1 MTGNPDSGPH
11 GGSAAILGFL
21 YQLQAT
27 ATRILEARIQLRPPA
42 NSIDS
47 IQAILEPNSGGD
59 AIIEGDERHVIQFK
73 LRSRPI
79 DLGTFADA
87 VLPDLFGA
95 HCGQVCDRYE
105 LQSTQRLTQPAAA
118 LGSFLANGGTP
129 TAAVERSY
137 QRARNSCLKVFIER
151 TGSDIGFDR
160 SFRLFAS
167 RLLVAEPIDKNEISA
182 KLATQLFPRLPYGDQ
197 LEAKLDQLT
206 GNLMNRAR
214 QNDSV
219 VSGVAIEE
227 VLGLASLTDA
237 QESLKLALGAALRA
251 RQYDPAFDVRAPL
264 PASTTTR
271 LELVSGSSGN
281 GKSWALYRIAQEAIE
296 TRQPAVLIRAS
307 DRSELERE
315 LKRLI
320 AIEALGH
327 ESPIEPPAL
336 GRLWR
341 RRHDD
346 DNSNILVLWEGC
358 QNPEELRQL
367 FYQSGIGEGIRVIAE
382 VPPEADAGVF
392 REIGIEPFQV
402 GEFGVSELFEALSR
416 RRVNAGAVPSSIRR
430 MLRHPV
436 LCGIYSQLAI
446 ESDKW
451 NPSNEYL
458 VLKKFWERARE
469 KAGQAAGARLKAL
482 AEKMV
487 ERGSREA
494 TDSEVLAL
502 SFTDEQLGKLA
513 SSGWLEHLSGKWRF
527 AHDRLLTWAIAEWLA
542 ERLSRPNAA
551 VDDIAKSIEELQND
565 TPEDRNRLHG
575 LGFLMMDVL
584 WLATSE
590 GVPADKLGEL
600 MALLEEDRLHRSS
613 HSFYRDL
620 CPTLGSGIVEGLLA
634 RADLMTNDE
643 SESGHIGNIAAA
655 LRALTLTDTE
665 KTSIIQRLSKG
676 DENAWRLLLLLG
688 NGWPLEGQRERVW
701 EGLVAAYRTLGSEQ
715 RKFSEFE
722 IFRHAALCLCLADP
736 TWLENKILSTTD
748 PKELGIASSLLRDV
762 SPVPDEQIWPSISNH
777 LLAHMSTDDYT
788 QIIGFIRRT
797 EDKTRIPFLVEQIKA
812 GSHGGPDALVALAI
826 IDPSEALDLIAS
838 KPVMKYA
845 PHAGLWLHRVLD
857 HSPDRG
863 RNLIDD
869 WLMHIDPTGCMLAS
883 LWAAEPTGVGSET
896 VAILLR
902 RLAAEMV
909 QEGGGD
915 ERIIRILLGVLGSG
929 KLAPC
934 TGNSFR
940 ALRGSRLASELR
952 IRLEAHAQGARNP
965 LAEKMWNVLLR
976 IDGADLETYVLNL
989 LDGPVEARGYGVGS
1003 AIFSPTPSVADR
1015 LEQMAV
1021 DWSSDYSEQMR
1032 KSIWR
1037 TLVSTDPHKWYSRM
1051 LALLSAGSEVERSLG
1066 VELFD
1071 DLGYIEDAYAL
1082 VDCVQMSEV
1091 GGDLEA
1097 RAINLAVHYDV
1108 KDPLLLERAL
1118 PRFQKEK
1125 DSEGHLA
1132 ACNVLLQERG
1142 TPARAE
1148 FDEFLMELTT
1158 RNSWNSTDMEVLA
1171 IRLRQDDV
1179 SEELLEAAAPFM
1191 RRPSFFGER
1200 IIDPYLERGHPEI
1213 EGIVLDRAF
1222 APPQMLTSELPNMI
1236 EALARINVSK
1246 AEQAFEQA
1254 WLETPK
1260 RQRYLVPSSRKLG
1273 ASALEAMLS
1282 NLPSK
1287 DFGQDSEIA
1296 FRLMCIE
1303 CRRRH
1308 TEALP
1313 LITTRYGSASKSDR
1327 ELLVRVISWLPEAK
1341 AELERLSAD
1350 ESDPDVRDLAESLL
1364 NLHLQ
1369 RDRAVNAYRADPGSV
1384 PKLLHVLEI
1393 VDPELLYRACDEWSI
1408 SKVIQASAQQ
1418 TMIAEDLFLRRF
1430 NKVGKTRYRRVRVR
1444 AGSIRE
1450 IKRGGT

>member
-1 MTGNPDSGPH
+1 LTGNPDSSPH

-27 ATRILEARIQLRPPA
+27 ATRLLEARIELKPSA
-42 NSIDS
+42 NTINSI
-47 IQAILEPNSGGD
+47 QVILEPNSGSD
-59 AIIEGDERHVIQFK
+59 AIIEGDERHAIQFK
-73 LRSRPI
+73 LRNRPI

-95 HCGQVCDRYE
+95 HCEQVCDRYE
-105 LQSTQRLTQPAAA
+105 LQSTQRLTKPAVE
-118 LGSFLANGGTP
+118 LSSTLASGGTP
-129 TAAVERSY
+129 TAAVEKNF
-137 QRARNSCLKVFIER
+137 QRARSSCLRVFIEQ
-151 TGSDIGFDR
+151 TGSDSGFDQ
-160 SFRLFAS
+160 SFRVFAS
-167 RLLVAEPIDKNEISA
+167 RLLVAEPIDENEIST
-182 KLATQLFPRLPYGDQ
+182 KLASQLFPRLPYGNQ
-197 LEAKLDQLT
+197 LETKLDQLT
-206 GNLMNRAR
+206 GNLMKRAR
-214 QNDSV
+214 QNDCV
-219 VSGVAIEE
+219 VSGKAIEE
-227 VLGLASLTDA
+227 ILGLASLTDA
-237 QESLKLALGAALRA
+237 QETLRLALETALTA

-264 PASTTTR
+264 PASTTTH

-281 GKSWALYRIAQEAIE
+281 GKSWALYRLAQEALE
-296 TRQPAVLIRAS
+296 NRQPAVLIRAS

-320 AIEALGH
+320 AIEALDH

-341 RRHDD
+341 RRHGDD
-346 DNSNILVLWEGC
+346 ASNVLVLWEGC
-358 QNPEELRQL
+358 QNPEELKQL
-367 FYQSGIGEGIRVIAE
+367 FYQSGIGEGIRAIAE
-382 VPPEADAGVF
+382 VPPEADAEVF
-392 REIGIEPFQV
+392 REIGIEPFQI

-416 RRVNAGAVPSSIRR
+416 RGVNAGAVPSSIRR

-436 LCGIYSQLAI
+436 LCGIYAQLAI

-458 VLKKFWERARE
+458 VLNKFWERARQ

-487 ERGSREA
+487 EKGSREA

-542 ERLSRPNAA
+542 ERLSRPSAA
-551 VDDIAKSIEELQND
+551 VDEIAKSIEELQND
-565 TPEDRNRLHG
+565 SPEDRNRLHG

-584 WLATSE
+584 WLAIPE

-634 RADLMTNDE
+634 RADLLTDDE
-643 SESGHIGNIAAA
+643 GECGHIGNIAAA
-655 LRALTLTDTE
+655 IRALTLTDTE
-665 KTSIIQRLSKG
+665 KASIIQRLSKG

-688 NGWPLEGQRERVW
+688 NRWPLEGQRERVW
-701 EGLVAAYRTLGSEQ
+701 EGLVEAYRTLGSEQ

-722 IFRHAALCLCLADP
+722 IFRDAALCLCLLDP
-736 TWLENKILSTTD
+736 HWLENKILSTTD
-748 PKELGIASSLLRDV
+748 PKELGIASSLLREV
-762 SPVPDEQIWPSISNH
+762 SPVPDEQTWSLVSNH
-777 LLAHMSTDDYT
+777 LLAHMSSDDHT

-797 EDKTRIPFLVEQIKA
+797 EDKTKIPFLVEQIEA
-812 GSHGGPDALVALAI
+812 GSHGGPDALVALAM
-826 IDPSEALDLIAS
+826 IDPSAALDIIAS
-838 KPVMKYA
+838 KPVLKYA
-845 PHAGLWLHRVLD
+845 PHAGLWLQRVLD

-863 RNLIDD
+863 RNLIDQ

-902 RLAAEMV
+902 CLAAEMV

-915 ERIIRILLGVLGSG
+915 ERIIRILLGVLGSS
-929 KLAPC
+929 KIRPS

-940 ALRGSRLASELR
+940 SFHGSRLASELR

-965 LAEKMWNVLLR
+965 LAEKMWSVLLR
-976 IDGADLETYVLNL
+976 IDGADFETYVLNL

-1003 AIFSPTPSVADR
+1003 AIFSPTPSVIDR
-1015 LEQMAV
+1015 LEQMAL
-1021 DWSSDYSEQMR
+1021 DWSSDYSQQMR
-1032 KSIWR
+1032 KPIWR
-1037 TLVSTDPHKWYSRM
+1037 ALVSIEPHKWYSRM
-1051 LALLSAGSEVERSLG
+1051 LALLSASSEVERSLG

-1071 DLGYIEDAYAL
+1071 DLGYVEDAYAL
-1082 VDCVQMSEV
+1082 LDCVRMSEV

-1118 PRFQKEK
+1118 PRFRKEK

-1148 FDEFLMELTT
+1148 LDKFLMELTT

-1179 SEELLEAAAPFM
+1179 SEELLEAAEPFM

-1200 IIDPYLERGHPEI
+1200 IIDPYLERGHQEI
-1213 EGIVLDRAF
+1213 EDIVLDRAF

-1236 EALARINVSK
+1236 EALARINLSK

-1273 ASALEAMLS
+1273 ASALQAMLS

-1287 DFGQDSEIA
+1287 DHGQDSEIA

-1308 TEALP
+1308 AEALP
-1313 LITTRYGSASKSDR
+1313 MIATRYGTASKSDR
-1327 ELLVRVISWLPEAK
+1327 ELLAKAISWLPDAK
-1341 AELERLSAD
+1341 AELERLAAN
-1350 ESDPDVRDLAESLL
+1350 ENDPDVRDLVEGLL

-1369 RDRAVNAYRADPGSV
+1369 RAEAVNAYRADPGSV

-1393 VDPELLYRACDEWSI
+1393 VDPEVLYRMSDEWSI
-1408 SKVIQASAQQ
+1408 TGLIQSSGQQ
-1418 TMIAEDLFLRRF
+1418 TVVAEDVLVRRF
-1430 NKVGKTRYRRVRVR
+1430 NKVGKTRYKKVR
-1444 AGSIRE
+1444 IRPRIHSDVE
-1450 IKRGGT
+1450 LSH